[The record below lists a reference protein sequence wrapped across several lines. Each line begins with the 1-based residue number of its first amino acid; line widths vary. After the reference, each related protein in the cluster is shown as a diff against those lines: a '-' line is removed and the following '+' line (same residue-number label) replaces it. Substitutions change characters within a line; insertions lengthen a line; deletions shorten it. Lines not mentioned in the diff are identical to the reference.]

1 MLIKPRY
8 GPSIKDVRSQPTLIS
23 AISSEGEEEEEEG
36 EGEEDSTQK
45 KDAKYAT
52 QELSKRLQQLNKL
65 KKDF

>member
-1 MLIKPRY
+1 MLIKPKY

-23 AISSEGEEEEEEG
+23 VVSSEGEEEEE